1 MKGLQKLGVSEDDV
15 RVAEGLIKQISAF
28 SHDPNKAE
36 RIFGFASSR
45 LAREKA
51 LRMLGAT
58 EEDVELENAKN
69 LGSLGIGEFNASYFD
84 YKGGRRRSYVVLET
98 TSSSKPFYLSG
109 RTTKPKQRASIDLKS
124 KQELRILR
132 KHAKAS
138 ANEIMTLK
146 ARIDELESLVQRV
159 TSLSNNESTDTRQN
173 SRPSIVDDD

>member
-1 MKGLQKLGVSEDDV
+1 MH
-15 RVAEGLIKQISAF
+15 I
-28 SHDPNKAE
+28 
-36 RIFGFASSR
+36 
-45 LAREKA
+45 
-51 LRMLGAT
+51 
-58 EEDVELENAKN
+58 
-69 LGSLGIGEFNASYFD
+69 NASYFD
-84 YKGGRRRSYVVLET
+84 FKGGRRRSYVVLET

-159 TSLSNNESTDTRQN
+159 TSLSNNESTGSRQN